1 MSQIINVNVTP
12 ASYGLDIEGIK
23 AAVGQVAE
31 LTISG
36 VDDKEGFERVKRA
49 RLDLKKVRCD
59 IEKRRKE
66 LKADSV
72 EFGRRVDAAAKELT
86 ALVEPTEQL
95 LLGRE
100 ESIEKEIA
108 AIAARKLQGR
118 KDRLTEAGAL
128 IFPGLDK
135 IADDE
140 FEELVA
146 AAKLAHQKRQQQEAE
161 AAQAR
166 KVEEEQLAKEREE
179 LEQKRREQE
188 AEFLFRRKEQEA
200 ERLRVQA
207 ELDQQRKELELKKA
221 VQVLAD
227 IEPEIHTHSF
237 DDRDK
242 LQFVVSA
249 MTSIEIP
256 AFSIPGMQQNLIREI
271 KEMANYIQT
280 TYANKYFERLEGE
293 GK

>member
-31 LTISG
+31 LTIAG
-36 VDDKEGFERVKRA
+36 VDDKEGFERVRRA
-49 RLDLKKVRCD
+49 RLDLKKVRCE
-59 IEKRRKE
+59 IEKKRKE
-66 LKADSV
+66 LKADAV

-140 FEELVA
+140 FEELVTA
-146 AAKLAHQKRQQQEAE
+146 AQLAHQKRQQQEAE

-166 KVEEEQLAKEREE
+166 KLEEERLAKEREE
-179 LEQKRREQE
+179 LARQ
-188 AEFLFRRKEQEA
+188 RKQQEA
-200 ERLRVQA
+200 ERIQMLARIEA
-207 ELDQQRKELELKKA
+207 QQKELELNRA
-221 VQVLAD
+221 VPLP
-227 IEPEIHTHSF
+227 PEIEQIAPAGAATTF
-237 DDRDK
+237 REDTDQKK
-242 LQFVVSA
+242 LQSVVSA
-249 MTSIEIP
+249 MMSIEIP
-256 AFSIPGMQQNLIREI
+256 AFSIPGVQQNLIREI

-280 TYANKYFERLEGE
+280 TYTNKYFERLEGE